1 MVDTNP
7 SPNHNTNPNPNHNTN
22 PNPNPNPILINPK
35 KAFFKKKDKPRHRPR
50 LRPQP
55 CVILP
60 PN

>member
-35 KAFFKKKDKPRHRPR
+35 KAFFKKKR
-50 LRPQP
+50 
-55 CVILP
+55 
-60 PN
+60 